1 MEARAGEAPDV
12 IAAAVERVRRKLPPG
27 EAPHAVGGVCPAARS
42 LAVAALAAEHGTTI
56 VIVPTERDAEE
67 LVAGLELLA
76 PEAPTAALP
85 AEAVEAYLGRTP
97 PLGATATAATALAG
111 LAGGRVRLLV
121 VPARLM
127 PYPLPEP
134 GSLLRR
140 APIVHAGTRLDPG
153 MFARS
158 LVDAGYRRVEVVE
171 EAGDFAI
178 RGQVFDVGTPERFVR
193 IVLDVDAVETMQEF
207 DPSSQ
212 RSAEEISE
220 VAVPSLRLF
229 PSGDDARA
237 RLAAQLRQ
245 EGCTAATA
253 AALVGNDSAL
263 WEGFLGWTEPHV
275 HAWQLATSLIVC
287 ERDAV
292 RAEIERSSQ
301 ATRRAHETLAREG
314 TVLPAPER
322 WLVAVDECMWA
333 LDAADRIEEL
343 ALEDGTRWI
352 RVATAPTPNLASRP
366 QALIDEL
373 RAGAAKLQSQ
383 VLVAASGGESQRL
396 MHLLTEAEIPV
407 RQGWPLD
414 TIVGLVPGR
423 LERGFAFP
431 ETALVV
437 YGRADL
443 TNLPAPSRQRR
454 SLARVLAEMRDLAVG
469 DFVVHADHGIGR
481 FNGFR
486 TFALEGEEHECVEL
500 EYAGGGKL
508 LVPLERADVL
518 EKYSGAE
525 GTPPRLDRLGGSTW
539 ARTKAKVKRA
549 LRDMA
554 DELLKVQAQRELAA
568 GFAFSKDSPWQRQFE
583 EAFEYEPTADQA
595 QAITEAKRDM
605 ESPRPMDRLLVGDVG
620 YGKTEVAMRAAFK
633 VVMDG
638 KQVAALA
645 PTTILAEQHLR
656 TFVRRFAGFPVEIR
670 WLSRF
675 VPAAEQRKV
684 VAGVAEGTV
693 DVVIGTHRLLAKDVR
708 FRDLGLLIVDE
719 EQRFGV
725 AQKELLKALKSS
737 VDVLAMSATPIPRT
751 LNLGLLGLRD
761 VSIIETPPRDRLAVQ
776 THVLPFRREVVRE
789 AVLTELSRGGQVFF
803 VHNRVVSIAAMA
815 ELVRQTVPEA
825 RVAVAHG
832 QMDERALESAMDA
845 FLEGRAD
852 VLVATAIIENGL
864 DIPNANTLIV
874 NRADRFGL
882 AQLYQLRG
890 RVGRSDRLAFAYLL
904 VPPERSLS
912 QEARARLAAIME
924 FADLGA
930 GFRIAARDL
939 EIRGAG
945 NLLGAEQHGHL
956 RAVGYETYCH
966 LLEEAV
972 RELRG
977 EAAPPPTTS
986 VELRLGLDL
995 RLPERYIQEETL
1007 RLAVYRRIAGA
1018 RTDSEL
1024 ASLRIEYVDRF
1035 GPAPPQ
1041 LDQLLLHQRIRRRAE
1056 AIGVTKIKRGPLG
1069 WELAFDPTH
1078 PAAHPTAMTLLEAAP
1093 GSSLAPSGVLRLPS
1107 AARDTAAA
1115 AAALGDLLP
1124 PPA

>member
-1 MEARAGEAPDV
+1 M
-12 IAAAVERVRRKLPPG
+12 IAAAVARVRGKLPPG
-27 EAPHAVGGVCPAARS
+27 EAPHAVGGVCPAARG
-42 LAVAALAAEHGTTI
+42 LAVAAIADGGEPLL
-56 VIVPTERDAEE
+56 VVVPSERDAEE
-67 LVAGLELLA
+67 LVAALELLA
-76 PEAPTAALP
+76 PEAGAAALP
-85 AEAVEAYLGRTP
+85 AEAAEAYLGRTP
-97 PLGATATAATALAG
+97 PLGATAAAATALAS
-111 LAGGRVRLLV
+111 LAHGRTRILA
-121 VPARLM
+121 VPARLV
-127 PYPLPEP
+127 PFPVPDP
-134 GSLLRR
+134 ASLLRR
-140 APIVHAGTRLDPG
+140 APAVRAGDALEPERFGRAL
-153 MFARS
+153 A
-158 LVDAGYRRVEVVE
+158 DAGYRRVEVVE
-171 EAGDFAI
+171 EAGDFAL
-178 RGQVFDVGTPERFVR
+178 RGQVLDIGTPERSVR
-193 IVLDVDAVETMQEF
+193 IVLDVDTVETIHEF
-207 DPSSQ
+207 DPGSQ
-212 RSAEEISE
+212 RSTVALAE
-220 VAVPSLRLF
+220 VAVPPLRLF
-229 PSGDDARA
+229 PCGEESRA
-237 RLAAQLRQ
+237 RLAARLERA
-245 EGCTAATA
+245 GCPA
-253 AALVGNDSAL
+253 AAAAARAGTDPAV
-263 WEGFLGWTEPHV
+263 WEGFLGWTEP
-275 HAWQLATSLIVC
+275 ALRIWGLAPRLVVC

-292 RAEIERSSQ
+292 RAEIDRSFQ
-301 ATRRAHETLAREG
+301 ALRRARETLAHEG
-314 TVLPAPER
+314 SALPPPEE
-322 WLVAVDECMWA
+322 WLAGADECMEGFA
-333 LDAADRIEEL
+333 SARRVEEL
-343 ALEDGTRWI
+343 AIEDGTVWAHL
-352 RVATAPTPNLASRP
+352 ATAPTPNLASRP

-373 RAGAAKLQSQ
+373 RAGAAKLWSQ
-383 VLVAASGGESQRL
+383 VLVAASGGEAQRL
-396 MHLLTEAEIPV
+396 THLLSEAEIPH

-414 TIVGLVPGR
+414 TIVGIVNGR
-423 LERGFAFP
+423 LERGFVFK
-431 ETALVV
+431 ETGLAV

-443 TNLPAPSRQRR
+443 TSLPAPSRQRR

-486 TFALEGEEHECVEL
+486 ALALEGEEHECVEL
-500 EYAGGGKL
+500 EYGGGGKL

-525 GTPPRLDRLGGSTW
+525 GTPPHLDRLGGTSW
-539 ARTKAKVKRA
+539 ARTKSKVKRA
-549 LRDMA
+549 LKEMA
-554 DELLKVQAQRELAA
+554 EELLKVQAQRELAA

-583 EAFEYEPTADQA
+583 DAFEYEPTADQA
-595 QAITEAKRDM
+595 QAIAEAKRDM
-605 ESPRPMDRLLVGDVG
+605 ESQRPMDRLLVGDVG

-638 KQVAALA
+638 KQVAVLA
-645 PTTILAEQHLR
+645 PTTILAEQHFR
-656 TFVRRFAGFPVEIR
+656 TFSRRFAGFPVEIR

-675 VPAAEQRKV
+675 VPPAEQRTV
-684 VAGVAEGTV
+684 VAGAVDGTV
-693 DVVIGTHRLLAKDVR
+693 DIAIGTHRLLAKDVR

-725 AQKELLKALKSS
+725 AQKERLKALKAS

-803 VHNRVVSIAAMA
+803 VHNRVTSIAAMA

-825 RVAVAHG
+825 RVVVAHG
-832 QMDERALESAMDA
+832 QMDERALEKAMDA
-845 FLEGRAD
+845 FLEGNAD

-874 NRADRFGL
+874 NRADKFGL

-912 QEARARLAAIME
+912 QEARARLAAILE

-977 EAAPPPTTS
+977 EAAPTPAAA

-995 RLPERYIQEETL
+995 RLPERYIPEETL

-1018 RTDSEL
+1018 RTDAEL
-1024 ASLRIEYVDRF
+1024 AGLRLEYTDRF
-1035 GPAPPQ
+1035 GPAPAQ
-1041 LDQLLLHQRIRRRAE
+1041 LDNLVLHQRVRRGAE
-1056 AIGVTKIKRGPLG
+1056 AAGVTRVRRSPAG
-1069 WELAFDPTH
+1069 WELTFDPAH
-1078 PAAHPTAMTLLEAAP
+1078 PAAHPAAMTLLATAP
-1093 GSSLAPSGVLRLPS
+1093 GSALVPSGVLRLPI
-1107 AARDTAAA
+1107 AGRDSAAA
-1115 AAALGDLLP
+1115 AAALAELLP
-1124 PPA
+1124 NPP